1 MKNRIKYKG
10 FYIDRTE
17 NGYRISRK
25 EDTEKHTHLSNL
37 NPSYKLIDNVLSN
50 KIPTHCGCY
59 YLESHIRLS
68 YDEDYIRKIREYI
81 KVKQNKTK
89 QMYYNPGRKRSGGN
103 F

>member
-1 MKNRIKYKG
+1 MYYKIK
-10 FYIDRTE
+10 FRLVVDAI
-17 NGYRISRK
+17 
-25 EDTEKHTHLSNL
+25 
-37 NPSYKLIDNVLSN
+37 
-50 KIPTHCGCY
+50 
-59 YLESHIRLS
+59 LESHARLS